1 MTTTLR
7 SLVLPL
13 IWLPLALAQTG
24 PTSASDAPADSTSD
38 IAQDRENVLE
48 KAMGIAGPGEPVPLT
63 EKERVHLYLLS
74 VVGPVPVMAE
84 VAGAAFSQWE
94 NSPKA
99 WGQGWGAF
107 EERAESN
114 LAYNG
119 LRETITYGT
128 SIAFHEDNRYFPS
141 QKHGLWS
148 RTGYAVLSTVTARRP
163 DGREVFSVSSVAGV
177 FGGAA
182 LSSIWGPRSWE
193 GVEGIG
199 RNAGISFALTA
210 GFNIVREFLPDML
223 HGPHKDK

>member
-7 SLVLPL
+7 SLILPFV
-13 IWLPLALAQTG
+13 WLPLALAQTG
-24 PTSASDAPADSTSD
+24 PASVSEAPADSTAD
-38 IAQDRENVLE
+38 TAPDHENLIE
-48 KAMGIAGPGEPVPLT
+48 KAMGIAGPVARGPLN
-63 EKERVHLYLLS
+63 EKERFHLYLLS
-74 VVGPVPVMAE
+74 VVGPVPVLAE

-141 QKHGLWS
+141 QKHGLWG
-148 RTGYAVLSTVTARRP
+148 RTGYAVLSTVTARSP
-163 DGREVFSVSSVAGV
+163 DGGRVFSVSSVAGV

-223 HGPHKDK
+223 HGPHKR